1 MGNRFCCCF
10 KSENSNVNNN
20 LETKLELFSFK
31 DIRCEC
37 KIEKIID
44 GDTFVC
50 SFKINYIDL
59 ENKSVI
65 FIPVQDKN
73 IFIYL
78 KLKCR
83 LFGVDAAEKNTI
95 QGQIATLLVSS
106 ILIPNQIYNCLL
118 HSSDKYGRQ
127 LITFYDSNDQN
138 IQNKLISY
146 SHPKHGKVYCEY
158 DGKKK
163 TEFINLEKHKI
174 QDGKLI
180 VKNKIFVPSLTS

>member
-10 KSENSNVNNN
+10 ISKSSDENNN

-44 GDTFVC
+44 GDTFIC
-50 SFKINYIDL
+50 SFKINYKDL
-59 ENKSVI
+59 ENKSYI
-65 FIPVQDKN
+65 FIPLQDKN
-73 IFIYL
+73 IFVYL

-83 LFGVDAAEKNTI
+83 LFGLDAAEKNTI
-95 QGQIATLLVSS
+95 QGQIATLLIST
-106 ILIPNQIYNCLL
+106 ILKTDQTYSCVLQSN
-118 HSSDKYGRQ
+118 DKYGRQ
-127 LITFYDSNDQN
+127 LITFYDENKEN
-138 IQNKLISY
+138 IQDKLLSY
-146 SHPKHGKVYCEY
+146 SHPKYGKVYCEY
-158 DGKKK
+158 NGKKK

-180 VKNKIFVPSLTS
+180 VKNKIFVPSLS